1 MANKNKKQFP
11 LTNKQNC
18 IIYLCRIISSC
29 ELCMDK
35 YKIYNEETK
44 EVLSRYKEG
53 DKIPY
58 RKYSS
63 ISDKTSNVMCYLL
76 NLLGDCQSTSI
87 SYFKY
92 RKQVQK
98 LINKG
103 IEGIKI
109 NTIDDE
115 ITEILSEFNKLRNWQ
130 NHIPESILVS
140 ELEMIEAKMMILPSN
155 PMSIIHYQYVSY
167 EYFMDLYKSNI
178 NFCCVARKVI
188 QTIKKDYSLL
198 VGSTVAYPRIYTDK
212 PITFKKSEPTIMSAK
227 IQGLK
232 GDYHC

>member
-1 MANKNKKQFP
+1 MANTNKNKKQFP

-44 EVLSRYKEG
+44 RILINYKDS

-58 RKYSS
+58 SKYSS
-63 ISDKTSNVMCYLL
+63 ICDKTSHVMCYLL
-76 NLLGDCQSTSI
+76 NLLGDCQSSSI

-103 IEGIKI
+103 NEEIQI

-115 ITEILSEFNKLRNWQ
+115 VNEILSEFNKLRNWQ
-130 NHIPESILVS
+130 NHVPESLLVS
-140 ELEMIEAKMMILPSN
+140 ELEMVEANKMILPSN
-155 PMSIIHYQYVSY
+155 LMSIIHYQFVSY
-167 EYFMDLYKSNI
+167 EYFEDLYKSNMG
-178 NFCCVARKVI
+178 FCCNARKVI
-188 QTIKKDYSLL
+188 QAIKKDYSLL
-198 VGSTVAYPRIYTDK
+198 VGSTVLYPRIYEEK
-212 PITFKKSEPTIMSAK
+212 PLTLKKSEPTKISAK
-227 IQGLK
+227 IQGL
-232 GDYHC
+232 G